1 MKLARIEAD
10 RIREERSQ
18 ERLVRELRVPEDL
31 ACWPGHFPG
40 QEIVPG
46 VVQLDWVMQAIAE
59 WTQASPELVEL
70 AELKFKAFVLPG
82 QDLTLEIVRERPDHF
97 RFALHAPAGTVASG
111 RVLLASEPAP

>member
-1 MKLARIEAD
+1 MKLARIEPEQL
-10 RIREERSQ
+10 REQRSEER
-18 ERLVRELRVPEDL
+18 LLRELRVPEDL

-59 WTQASPELVEL
+59 WTRTAPELVEI

-82 QDLTLEIVRERPDHF
+82 QDLRLEVVRERAGQF
-97 RFALHAPAGTVASG
+97 RFALIGPDGIVASG